1 MNATRREN
9 SGRPTGL
16 MKNPYASAPQ
26 HAYWS
31 RAISRKAQGDVDPVV
46 APSFQISPDTKVAT
60 AGSCF
65 AQHIARHLRK
75 VGINPLVTERAHAEV
90 ARFAEDFHYGVY
102 TARYGN
108 IYSGRQL
115 IQLFDRAYG
124 AFVPEEQPWRG
135 RNGEYIDPFRPL
147 IPDGF
152 ATLREF
158 ERDRERHFAA
168 VREMFETLDVMV
180 FTLGL
185 TETWVSRADGAVF
198 PSCPGS
204 VGGVWDPDK
213 YAFVNQSVTDV
224 ATDVTRFIARLR
236 TVNPEAKV
244 LLTVSPV
251 PLVATATGNHVLP
264 ATVYSKSV
272 LRVAAQQVVDAHE
285 NVDYFPSYEIITG
298 PHAGDYFE
306 DDRRNV
312 RQAGVEAV
320 MKVFGRHYVCVVE
333 AVEEVAASEVGPSSD
348 TVVASRAMDV
358 ICDEMF
364 YDYKE
369 S

>member
-1 MNATRREN
+1 
-9 SGRPTGL
+9 

-26 HAYWS
+26 HAFWS
-31 RAISRKAQGDVDPVV
+31 RAISRKATADVDPVV
-46 APSFQISPDTKVAT
+46 APSFRISPETKVAT

-65 AQHIARHLRK
+65 AQHIAKHLRK
-75 VGINPLVTERAHAEV
+75 VGINPLVTERPHAEV
-90 ARFAEDFHYGVY
+90 ARFGEDFHYGVY

-115 IQLFDRAYG
+115 IQLFERAYG

-147 IPDGF
+147 IPEGF

-185 TETWVSRADGAVF
+185 TETWASRADGAVF
-198 PSCPGS
+198 PTSPGAAA
-204 VGGVWDPDK
+204 GVWDPEK
-213 YAFVNQSVTDV
+213 YVFVNQSVTDV
-224 ATDVTRFIARLR
+224 VADVTRFIARLR
-236 TVNPEAKV
+236 TVNPSAKV

-251 PLVATATGNHVLP
+251 PLVATATDHHVLP

-272 LRVAAQQVVDAHE
+272 LRVAAQQVVDVHE

-298 PHAGDYFE
+298 PQAGAYFE

-312 RQAGVEAV
+312 RQEGVEAV
-320 MKVFGRHYVCVVE
+320 MKVFGRHYVD
-333 AVEEVAASEVGPSSD
+333 AAGSVEEIAPQQVGPSSE
-348 TVVASRAMDV
+348 TGLASRELDV
-358 ICDEMF
+358 ICDELF
-364 YDYKE
+364 HDYKE
-369 S
+369 P

>member
-1 MNATRREN
+1 
-9 SGRPTGL
+9 

-26 HAYWS
+26 HAFWS
-31 RAISRKAQGDVDPVV
+31 RAISRKACADVDPVV
-46 APSFQISPDTKVAT
+46 TPSFRISPETKVAT

-65 AQHIARHLRK
+65 AQHIAKHLRK
-75 VGINPLVTERAHAEV
+75 VGISPLVTEHAHVEV

-115 IQLFDRAYG
+115 IQLFERAYG
-124 AFVPEEQPWRG
+124 TFVPEEQPWRG
-135 RNGEYIDPFRPL
+135 QGGEYIDPFRPL
-147 IPDGF
+147 IPSGF

-158 ERDRERHFAA
+158 ELDRERHFAA

-198 PSCPGS
+198 PSCPGTAA
-204 VGGVWDPDK
+204 GVWDPDK
-213 YAFVNQSVTDV
+213 YAFVNQSVADV
-224 ATDVTRFIARLR
+224 VADVTRFIERLR
-236 TVNPEAKV
+236 TVNPNSKV

-251 PLVATATGNHVLP
+251 PLVATATGGHVLP
-264 ATVYSKSV
+264 ATIYSKSV
-272 LRVAAQQVVDAHE
+272 LRVAAQQVVDLHE
-285 NVDYFPSYEIITG
+285 GVDYFPSYEIITG

-312 RQAGVEAV
+312 GQVGVEAV
-320 MKVFGRHYVCVVE
+320 MKVFGRHYVGAVE
-333 AVEEVAASEVGPSSD
+333 AEAEDLSRVRAPSSD
-348 TVVASRAMDV
+348 TQLANQEFAV
-358 ICDEMF
+358 ICDEL
-364 YDYKE
+364 YNEY
-369 S
+369 

>member
-1 MNATRREN
+1 
-9 SGRPTGL
+9 

-26 HAYWS
+26 HVFWS
-31 RAISRKAQGDVDPVV
+31 RAISRKASGDIDPVV
-46 APSFQISPDTKVAT
+46 APSFRISSETKVAT

-65 AQHIARHLRK
+65 AQHIAKHLRK
-75 VGINPLVTERAHAEV
+75 VGINPLVTERPHIET

-115 IQLFDRAYG
+115 IQLFERAYG
-124 AFVPEEQPWRG
+124 AFVPAEQPWRG
-135 RNGEYIDPFRPL
+135 RGGEYIDPFRPS
-147 IPDGF
+147 IPEGF

-185 TETWVSRADGAVF
+185 TETWASREDGAVF
-198 PSCPGS
+198 PSCPGTAA
-204 VGGVWDPDK
+204 GVWDPDK
-213 YAFVNQSVTDV
+213 YVFVNQSVTDV
-224 ATDVTRFIARLR
+224 VVDVTRFIARLR
-236 TVNPEAKV
+236 AVNPDAKV

-251 PLVATATGNHVLP
+251 PLVATATGGHVLP
-264 ATVYSKSV
+264 ATIYSKSV
-272 LRVAAQQVVDAHE
+272 LRVAAQQVVDVHE
-285 NVDYFPSYEIITG
+285 SVDYFPSYEIITG
-298 PHAGDYFE
+298 PHAGAYFE

-320 MKVFGRHYVCVVE
+320 MKVFGRHYVDTAG
-333 AVEEVAASEVGPSSD
+333 AVEEVASQERGPSSD
-348 TVVASRAMDV
+348 THLASRELDV
-358 ICDEMF
+358 ICDELSH
-364 YDYKE
+364 DYKE